1 MAKTVGIW
9 VGHGTSTDGSWDPGT
24 VYNGWTEAGRMLVV
38 TQAFVN
44 YMRTS
49 GVTVYTDA
57 FDNNNKNMVKQVEYS
72 NNKKVAVHIALHM
85 DYYKAP
91 SGTLPIY
98 YPGSAE
104 GKKLA
109 QALNEAVMKDI
120 GITTRGLSTRSD
132 LYEVK
137 KTNMPACIFECGSI
151 KADIKYFDT
160 AKECE
165 AYGKALAKGLCK
177 YLGVQFKESKSTT
190 TTVVKY
196 KTNSY
201 AKDIKTALKKLGY
214 FDGTIDNKVTPEYTA
229 AVLKFQQ
236 RAFKRKADQDGIGGN
251 DTLIAAKTFV
261 NFKNIKYFEPEEF
274 RCNCG
279 KCTGYPAV
287 VNLQL
292 LKNLDAIREKYGSI
306 QITSGLR
313 CKAYNSKLSGSSS
326 TSRHMK
332 GKAADWYNV
341 KLTSTKAKR
350 NSTIKM
356 WYSYKN
362 ANYAYGNTPNMG
374 NAVHTDVK

>member
-1 MAKTVGIW
+1 MSKAVGIW

-24 VYNGWTEAGRMLVV
+24 VYNGWTEADRMLVV

-57 FDNNNKNMVKQVEYS
+57 FSKNNKNMVKQVEYS
-72 NNKKVAVHIALHM
+72 NKKKVVVHIALHM

-91 SGTLPIY
+91 SGTLLIY
-98 YPGSAE
+98 CPGSDK
-104 GKKLA
+104 GKALA
-109 QALNEAVMKDI
+109 KALNDAVMKDI
-120 GITTRGLSTRSD
+120 GIKTRGLSARGD

-137 KTNMPACIFECGSI
+137 KTTMPAVIFECGSI

-190 TTVVKY
+190 TTKVKY

-201 AKDIKTALKKLGY
+201 AKKIKTGLKTLGY
-214 FDGTIDNKVTPEYTA
+214 FDGKIDSYVTPEYTA

-236 RAFKRKADQDGIGGN
+236 KAFKRKADQDGKGGN
-251 DTLIAAKTFV
+251 DTLIAVQTFV
-261 NFKNIKYFEPEEF
+261 NFKDIKYFEPEEF

-279 KCTGYPAV
+279 HCTGYPAV
-287 VNLQL
+287 IDKQL
-292 LKNLDAIREKYGSI
+292 LKNLDSLRKQYGEI
-306 QITSGLR
+306 QITSGIR
-313 CKAYNSKLSGSSS
+313 CKWKNSRLSGSSS
-326 TSRHMK
+326 TSKHMK
-332 GKAADWYNV
+332 GKAADFYNA
-341 KLTSTKAKR
+341 KLTSTRAKR
-350 NSTIKM
+350 NAMIKK
-356 WYSYKN
+356 WYTMPKASYS
-362 ANYAYGNTPNMG
+362 YGNTPNMG
-374 NAVHTDVK
+374 NCVHVDVK